1 MAIDR
6 SSGAFLGSDG
16 RRYYEV
22 EADVFVLDG
31 IVEEGVIACHGSGS
45 HGGHI
50 VLKAVLRATRWRVGE
65 HVLRRRR
72 AREESREMRE
82 QYVNQGIARHRRV
95 SRQTR

>member
-1 MAIDR
+1 MAKSRLREIPVVAIDR

-50 VLKAVLRATRWRVGE
+50 VLKPFYERRDDGVGE

-82 QYVNQGIARHRRV
+82 QYG
-95 SRQTR
+95 

>member
-1 MAIDR
+1 MAQVRLREIPVVAIDR

-45 HGGHI
+45 HGGHMEC
-50 VLKAVLRATRWRVGE
+50 G
-65 HVLRRRR
+65 
-72 AREESREMRE
+72 
-82 QYVNQGIARHRRV
+82 
-95 SRQTR
+95 

>member
-1 MAIDR
+1 MAQVRLREIPVVAIDR

-31 IVEEGVIACHGSGS
+31 IACHGSGS

-50 VLKAVLRATRWRVGE
+50 VLKPFYERRDGAWVNMYSGAAMRGKNSGE
-65 HVLRRRR
+65 
-72 AREESREMRE
+72 
-82 QYVNQGIARHRRV
+82 
-95 SRQTR
+95 

>member
-1 MAIDR
+1 MAKARLREIPVVAIDR

-50 VLKAVLRATRWRVGE
+50 VLKPFYERRDGAMGE
-65 HVLRRRR
+65 HVLRYRR
-72 AREESREMRE
+72 AREEFRGMRKHH
-82 QYVNQGIARHRRV
+82 G
-95 SRQTR
+95 